1 MRREKIPLHPDP
13 ALKRQK
19 GNGRKNGLI
28 NNSHRWRITSTIS
41 IRRRESSED
50 CVEVEEDLPR
60 WLSRVVV
67 FWLCLP
73 HCLRTWWAESSSH
86 CLKHPTIT
94 HVNGK
99 SISYPHRPD
108 DHHQSSD
115 QSTGPCLVT
124 TSIHHRR
131 RRRRQDGWAKS
142 SNKAHHFPSTHT
154 HSSYPFIVPIYPRSW
169 DSGRSRRGTREH

>member
-1 MRREKIPLHPDP
+1 MENNKYNINQTTWKLRGLCWS
-13 ALKRQK
+13 
-19 GNGRKNGLI
+19 GRGFAKMIIACGGL
-28 NNSHRWRITSTIS
+28 
-41 IRRRESSED
+41 
-50 CVEVEEDLPR
+50 
-60 WLSRVVV
+60 
-67 FWLCLP
+67 LP
-73 HCLRTWWAESSSH
+73 HWHRTWWAESSSH

-124 TSIHHRR
+124 TSIQH

-154 HSSYPFIVPIYPRSW
+154 LVLSFYRAHLSTQQLGQWKGQERNTRTLRLDF
-169 DSGRSRRGTREH
+169 RGYYTFYHLLLIS